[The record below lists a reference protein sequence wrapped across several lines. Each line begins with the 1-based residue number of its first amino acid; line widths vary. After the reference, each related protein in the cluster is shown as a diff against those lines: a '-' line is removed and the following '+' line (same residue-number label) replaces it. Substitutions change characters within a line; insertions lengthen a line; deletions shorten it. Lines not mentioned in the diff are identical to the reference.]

1 MEVRV
6 LPGPPRSLS
15 NRKISLRL
23 AKGPQLAGFD
33 VRRFGLRG
41 DFFPPGADFGPSVSA
56 RGNPVSRQDHH
67 RQRGARI
74 SPRPGAQGGAL
85 ASDLAPTR
93 RASPSA
99 CRHGRGCQFGRRG
112 ARSCNKEARCLLR
125 RDATQRPT
133 FARPRS
139 CQLAAARTAT
149 MADLVRS
156 GRGGVPLLVA
166 IYLGLR

>member
-1 MEVRV
+1 MLL

-33 VRRFGLRG
+33 VGGSISSETFSRPEPILGHLSLRG
-41 DFFPPGADFGPSVSA
+41 GIPFPG
-56 RGNPVSRQDHH
+56 RTIM
-67 RQRGARI
+67 QRGARI